1 MQEKDMVL
9 DILSG
14 TKASIGSYAKV
25 ITETSDQ
32 NLRKTFQQMRDGD
45 EKFQY
50 DLYNIAREKGYYITS
65 PTVSQEDAN
74 KVKSALTQAM
84 PAAHAPGSVSPA
96 MG

>member
-14 TKASIGSYAKV
+14 TKASLGNYAKV

-32 NLRKTFQQMRDGD
+32 NLRQTFQQMRDSD

-50 DLYNIAREKGYYITS
+50 DLYKIAEQKGYYTTS
-65 PTVSQEDAN
+65 PSSHPQDAN
-74 KVKSALTQAM
+74 TIKSSLSTGMQGM
-84 PAAHAPGSVSPA
+84 R
-96 MG
+96 